1 MDKLG
6 RSGVDAPLG
15 FGPWA
20 LGFVV
25 VDREVALSGPGCRHP
40 RPRRQP
46 EGVVP
51 VMNGHEEF
59 LLAARAQ
66 GHVLEPAEASEA
78 KRILLEALHRLGVP
92 ALRSAVCHAWEVIKG
107 NFYFAGQYDEGNFS
121 CQSFTNVPFL
131 TDVLTNEVK
140 K

>member
-1 MDKLG
+1 
-6 RSGVDAPLG
+6 
-15 FGPWA
+15 
-20 LGFVV
+20 
-25 VDREVALSGPGCRHP
+25 
-40 RPRRQP
+40 
-46 EGVVP
+46 
-51 VMNGHEEF
+51 MNGHEEF